1 MKKLTLSL
9 DEETIA
15 IAHKLARA
23 NNDSISNMVGNFF
36 RDMQKPRTE
45 YVPDHPTVR
54 KLYGILKGSDIPMDK
69 KAIRELILQKDRK
82 STRLNSSHLKLS
94 RMPSSA

>member
-15 IAHKLARA
+15 IAHRMAKEK
-23 NNDSISNMVGNFF
+23 NDSISNMVGDFF
-36 RDMQKPRTE
+36 RNAQKNRKE

-69 KAIRELILQKDRK
+69 KAIRELILQK
-82 STRLNSSHLKLS
+82 HLK
-94 RMPSSA
+94 